1 MTDPAHQH
9 AARAAKAI
17 AKRDR
22 LQAQIRE
29 TDAELQ
35 SHITAY
41 AQATRVWGFTPTM
54 MRHACVARGLLSGE
68 G

>member
-1 MTDPAHQH
+1 MTDPARQH

-22 LQAQIRE
+22 AYAALRKA
-29 TDAELQ
+29 DAELQ

-41 AQATRVWGFTPTM
+41 AQATRVWGFTPSM
-54 MRHACVARGLLSGE
+54 MRQACVARGLLSGE